1 MKNNS
6 ENGNLLY
13 LRKTNLFSLKRIKR
27 PPSQKNLETAKIYD
41 KIINKKIFLESCEN
55 TKINNFGIKIGN
67 ENKIPTFKH
76 SNNTCHYFLNQTKT
90 TENKVLYPNK
100 TILLVG
106 ILYLDAQM
114 NFIRTC
120 TSKTK

>member
-1 MKNNS
+1 MK
-6 ENGNLLY
+6 
-13 LRKTNLFSLKRIKR
+13 IKF
-27 PPSQKNLETAKIYD
+27 PPL
-41 KIINKKIFLESCEN
+41 N
-55 TKINNFGIKIGN
+55 TV
-67 ENKIPTFKH
+67 T
-76 SNNTCHYFLNQTKT
+76 TRHYFLNQTKT

-106 ILYLDAQM
+106 IVYLDAQM